1 MDRADSLWFVIV
13 ENKSLSGCWSCA
25 EQQRL
30 HWNTLKRDQYSV
42 KTFFPFAAEVIR
54 SQELMHRMLTD
65 LASTDQ

>member
-13 ENKSLSGCWSCA
+13 ENKSLSGCWSCV

-42 KTFFPFAAEVIR
+42 KTFSLLQLR
-54 SQELMHRMLTD
+54 
-65 LASTDQ
+65 